1 MKESTF
7 KESVNIIY
15 LDNSLNRSLKLIR
28 LGIKKLENIKNI
40 NHEDYYFVFL
50 YLSIGFEFLMKI
62 MIFFK
67 SYEDKNSFLT
77 EKKLRRMGHDLDK
90 MREDIIKNYDK
101 IPEDNLKKYRKIEND
116 KIFISKNILLIYLIK
131 LIAKFAI
138 GDRYFELNYAT
149 REQIYKKTNGNK
161 KEINYP
167 EDTIAKMN
175 ELVHN
180 YVKKDHPSLADKMN
194 FDDLNNLWEE
204 ENRLHIIPPL
214 KKFVG
219 TLARQFVFG
228 ILGDE
233 AIKCR
238 SINVIKRY
246 AYLKDYKVEDK
257 DLIQVTPFLR

>member
-1 MKESTF
+1 MKKITF
-7 KESVNIIY
+7 EERVKIIY
-15 LDNSLNRSLKLIR
+15 LNNLLNRSLKLIR
-28 LGIKKLENIKNI
+28 LGIKELENVKGI

-50 YLSIGFEFLMKI
+50 YLSIGFELLMKI
-62 MIFFK
+62 MISFK
-67 SYEDKNSFLT
+67 SYKDNKSFPT
-77 EKKLRRMGHDLDK
+77 EEKLRRIGHDLDK
-90 MREDIIKNYDK
+90 MRKDIIKNYDK
-101 IPEDNLKKYRKIEND
+101 IPGDIIEKYREIEND

-149 REQIYKKTNGNK
+149 REQIYKKTIGNK

-194 FDDLNNLWEE
+194 FDDPNNLWVEA
-204 ENRLHIIPPL
+204 NRLHVIPPL

-219 TLARQFVFG
+219 TLARQFVFE

-238 SINVIKRY
+238 SINTIKRY

-257 DLIQVTPFLR
+257 DLDN